1 MKRLVLATSNAG
13 KLAEIRRVLETQPF
27 EIVPQSAFDVPDVA
41 ETGLSFVE
49 NALIKARHASR
60 HASLPAMADDS
71 GLEVA
76 SLGGAPGIRSA
87 RYAGED
93 ASDAENVAKLL
104 SELHQGERSRDAR
117 FVCVIALVRHAD
129 DPAPVLC
136 EGHWHGVIAESPKGE
151 NGFGYDP
158 VFFVRELGRTAAEL
172 AAEEK
177 NRISHRGRALAQ
189 LAAQLDATT
198 F

>member
-60 HASLPAMADDS
+60 HTSLPAMADDS
-71 GLEVA
+71 GLEVT
-76 SLGGAPGIRSA
+76 SLDGAPGIRSA
-87 RYAGED
+87 RYASED

-104 SELHQGERSRDAR
+104 SELDQGERSRDAR

>member
-76 SLGGAPGIRSA
+76 SLDGAPGIRSA

-104 SELHQGERSRDAR
+104 SELDQGERSRDAR

-136 EGHWHGVIAESPKGE
+136 EGHWHGVIAKSPKGE

-189 LAAQLDATT
+189 LVAQLDATT

>member
-104 SELHQGERSRDAR
+104 SELDQGERSRDAR